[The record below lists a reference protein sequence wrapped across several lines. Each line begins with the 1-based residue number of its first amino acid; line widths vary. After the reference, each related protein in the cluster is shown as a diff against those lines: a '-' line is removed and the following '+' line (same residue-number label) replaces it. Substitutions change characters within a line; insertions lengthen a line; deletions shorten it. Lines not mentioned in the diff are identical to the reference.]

1 MKPNCTKKTPF
12 RLFTLLL
19 LFVASFFQANAQTET
34 FPTGSFIIN
43 MGATNPNTIAN
54 GLKPYGL
61 IYDLLKNNNVPIK
74 WVIAAGKVKDGVDFT
89 HNGVQY
95 RGGTFIIPA
104 GFRDA
109 AVNARITFWQGQGV
123 VGTTTT
129 TPLTVTVTQTLVAAP
144 KWTLDAANGPIAQG
158 YLTNAGIT
166 NTGVTL
172 GAYNF
177 RDVRFLD
184 CCDDFFVM
192 PHADPTW
199 ATHNRLFSWNRDC
212 LGTIWAACHA
222 VSALENSINP
232 GNTTQQMNF
241 LSTRTTAFAPTPW
254 PNNSLTLWGSH
265 ASATPPYTHQLF
277 SDPVAQY
284 LGTTDAAQTNGS
296 EQIYLPKQ
304 GVAPNNTRWRPG
316 VKIIAYDPTQAN
328 VPTPDLA
335 NGNVAAAIV
344 YGRAFDDPAR
354 GLVMYEAG
362 HSHDKGTAADVA
374 AQRAFFN
381 FSFLQVQPKAPQITV
396 TGLVSGQN
404 INSGSV
410 TNVSVSATSPLAG
423 ITFSYLWTS
432 TCGGTFANAT
442 AASTTFTAP
451 TVVSTTP
458 CVLTCKV
465 TDNCGRASFQSFPVT
480 IVPPPVGPTANPD
493 VASVSVT
500 CGGGTSVTTNVLAND
515 ITSGGL
521 LLTLT
526 NVTGAVNGTVSFTAA
541 GDVTFTPNA
550 NFTGPLVLTYTVCNN
565 ATPTPLCSNSTLTIS
580 TTGGSTPAAAAD
592 AFTIAE
598 DAVGRFN
605 VLANDAG
612 GLTVIGITAG
622 PANGRVSINTD
633 NTITYVPNADFGG
646 PTDNF
651 TYRVTNGTG
660 GYNTATVTV
669 TVTNDAC
676 DAGTIQVGSAS
687 ATEVSGNTWSKVYT
701 RPVNTGGNNITN
713 TIAYPINAGSNRL
726 LVVAISGGGPNNP
739 GSVPTVTW
747 GGQSLTSLSVNRI
760 DNNRAHS
767 FIFYLKQTGI
777 AAGSGNN
784 LIVNMGSPDYYGYVV
799 YAAVYQNVEQTT
811 TVRNAVSP
819 NVSGSADPTPITATT
834 TANFTAGD
842 QGIFVTGYSVNGG
855 NEVAAY
861 NSVSANWTGSAALF
875 GGATS
880 TSGSQGPYYGG
891 VGVRSIT
898 TVAAGETVSMT
909 ATTGAGGALRP
920 SITVVSIIPNGVS
933 CGPIPTRAPIA
944 MPDTAT
950 TQNGVAVNIATVTN
964 DFFPVGG
971 AVTYSI
977 ITAPVSGTASINGSG
992 VVNYTPATSYNG
1004 VRFLTYRVEHTASGL
1019 SDTATVYIN
1028 ITNGPI
1034 DAVNDA
1040 PAGALSGVVQ
1050 TINVKA
1056 NDTDPEGVVATA
1068 TVSITTAPKNG
1079 TATVDGSGNIIYTPN
1094 VGFTGADTLFYSICE
1109 PVPTCGS
1116 PLCDIARLIVT
1127 VINRPPVANPV
1138 FTTILPCYA
1147 NTFTLITSAS
1157 DPEIGV
1163 LTISSLSALS
1173 NPAAGTLVNNNDG
1186 TVTFTPATGYTGVV
1200 TFTYTVTD
1208 DGVTP
1213 QVSAPATVTITVQ
1226 NPPNSAPIANNDGD
1240 SINVN
1245 QILYYNVRDNDTDP
1259 DNHPLTIP
1267 TITIAPLH
1275 GTAVVNPINGQIEY
1289 TPNTGYVG
1297 PDTLSYRICDIPII
1311 IVATCTSGPDL
1322 CDTAR
1327 LAIRVVS
1334 PLVLPIKLISFI
1346 AQPQNSSVVLKWVV
1360 ALETNVATY
1369 QIEYSSNGRTY
1380 TSIGSLTATGSRNYS
1395 LTHTTPKQGL
1405 NYYRLK
1411 TIDKDGKVSYSE
1423 VRTVN
1428 FGGVEG
1434 VVKIYPIPATAT
1446 VNITLTNAM
1455 INQSGTISII
1465 ALDGRLVHAQTT
1477 TALSQTETIN
1487 VSKLASGKYIVRIV
1501 TNNEVVNQRIEI
1513 LR

>member
-1 MKPNCTKKTPF
+1 MKPNCTKKTPI

-19 LFVASFFQANAQTET
+19 LFVASFFQVKAQTET
-34 FPTGSFIIN
+34 LPTGSFIIN

-144 KWTLDAANGPIAQG
+144 KWTLDATNGPIAQG

-172 GAYNF
+172 GAYNY

-241 LSTRTTAFAPTPW
+241 LSTRTTAVAPTPW

-265 ASATPPYTHQLF
+265 TDGSVPYTHQLF

-432 TCGGTFANAT
+432 TCGGTFANST

-500 CGGGTSVTTNVLAND
+500 CGAGTSVTTNVLAND
-515 ITSGGL
+515 VTSGGL

-541 GDVTFTPNA
+541 GNVTFTPNA

-676 DAGTIQVGSAS
+676 NGGTYNPVLGSVNATLQGDNILWTGDTDKNYGDCNYSDIGGSVASDLGRLVINYTWAGIPGGATINSATLTMTTEEAVNAAEAQAFSVFRLTRAFTEGAGGCNGANNTVSNWLTAS
-687 ATEVSGNTWSKVYT
+687 A
-701 RPVNTGGNNITN
+701 GNNWT
-713 TIAYPINAGSNRL
+713 T
-726 LVVAISGGGPNNP
+726 VGGDFTGNP
-739 GSVPTVTW
+739 GST
-747 GGQSLTSLSVNRI
+747 
-760 DNNRAHS
+760 A
-767 FIFYLKQTGI
+767 
-777 AAGSGNN
+777 
-784 LIVNMGSPDYYGYVV
+784 
-799 YAAVYQNVEQTT
+799 YATT
-811 TVRNAVSP
+811 TV
-819 NVSGSADPTPITATT
+819 
-834 TANFTAGD
+834 
-842 QGIFVTGYSVNGG
+842 VNGTAVNTAINWDVTNLVTEWHNG
-855 NEVAAY
+855 TFSNFGFLIKGSDA
-861 NSVSANWTGSAALF
+861 SAEWINFYSKTGTTPPVLTINYSSCSA
-875 GGATS
+875 
-880 TSGSQGPYYGG
+880 
-891 VGVRSIT
+891 
-898 TVAAGETVSMT
+898 
-909 ATTGAGGALRP
+909 
-920 SITVVSIIPNGVS
+920 
-933 CGPIPTRAPIA
+933 IPTRAPIA

-950 TQNGVAVNIATVTN
+950 TQNGVPVNIATVTN
-964 DFFPVGG
+964 DFFPVAG

-977 ITAPVSGTASINGSG
+977 LTGPASGTASINASG
-992 VVNYTPATSYNG
+992 VVTYTPATTFNG
-1004 VRFLTYRVEHTASGL
+1004 VRSLTYRVNHTASGL

-1056 NDTDPEGVVATA
+1056 NDTDPEGAVATA
-1068 TVSITTAPKNG
+1068 TVTITTAPKNG
-1079 TATVDGSGNIIYTPN
+1079 TATVNGSNNIVYTPN
-1094 VGFTGADTLFYSICE
+1094 VGFTGADTLFYSLCE
-1109 PVPTCGS
+1109 PTPTCGS

-1127 VINRPPVANPV
+1127 VTNRPPVANPV
-1138 FTTILPCYA
+1138 FRTILPCYA

-1186 TVTFTPATGYTGVV
+1186 TVTFTPATGFVGVV

-1213 QVSAPATVTITVQ
+1213 QVSAPATVTITVS
-1226 NPPNSAPIANNDGD
+1226 NPPNNAPIANNDGD

-1275 GTAVVNPINGQIEY
+1275 GTAVVNPINGQVEY

-1369 QIEYSSNGRTY
+1369 QIEYSANGRTY
-1380 TSIGSLTATGSRNYS
+1380 ASIGSVTATGSRNYN
-1395 LTHTTPKQGL
+1395 LTHTAPKQGL

-1434 VVKIYPIPATAT
+1434 VVKIYPIPASAT
-1446 VNITLTNAM
+1446 VNITVTNAM